1 MEAFETIIPA
11 ASNSKRC
18 LTLPL
23 IPGENWLPTYAKAYQ
38 RRKTLYLAL
47 LLVEFLIQNYISIS
61 AKTLERHCKLL

>member
-1 MEAFETIIPA
+1 VEAFETIIPA
-11 ASNSKRC
+11 ASNTKDASHCR
-18 LTLPL
+18 L

-61 AKTLERHCKLL
+61 AKTLECHCKLL